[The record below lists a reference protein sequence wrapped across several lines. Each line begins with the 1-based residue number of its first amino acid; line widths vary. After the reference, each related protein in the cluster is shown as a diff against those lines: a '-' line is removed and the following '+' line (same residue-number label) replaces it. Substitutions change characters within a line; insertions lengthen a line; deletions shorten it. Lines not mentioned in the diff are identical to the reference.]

1 MTVPT
6 AFYRGYVTGGK
17 RAGQVRRLHILR
29 PTGTPSLAAGKLG
42 YCGTAAWK
50 CQDSDPVFLSPLPAR
65 PPDGLAWCPACVGRY
80 AESLGLLGEIAGEV
94 AAWDPGLV
102 SA

>member
-1 MTVPT
+1 MSAT
-6 AFYRGYVTGGK
+6 AFYRGYVTGGR

-29 PTGTPSLAAGKLG
+29 PTGTRSLDPGKLG
-42 YCGTAAWK
+42 YCGTGAWK
-50 CQDSDPVFLSPLPAR
+50 CRGSDPVLVSPLPAT
-65 PPDGLAWCPACVGRY
+65 PPEGLAWCPACVGRY
-80 AESLGLLGEIAGEV
+80 AEDVGLLGEIAAEV